1 MDIPESRK
9 SRFTPFA
16 VPNTARPAMK
26 LFGSLSRL
34 AREQDCALCGK
45 LALSAVCLACSDL
58 RPALPEARCAQ
69 CALPAPGA
77 TMCGLCM
84 TSTPHYDATIA
95 AFAYGGPI
103 SEAIIRLKYRTGLGL
118 APTLSHWLDQ
128 AVTHTV
134 FTLPASGRRPDVVLP
149 MPLSHERLAE
159 RGFNQALELARP
171 LARKHRLPV
180 DPLAARRTRHTP
192 PQAGLSLQERAGNV
206 RQAFS
211 VSRRLDGLH
220 VAVVDDVMTTG
231 ATLNELARVLK
242 EAGAASV
249 TNWVLA
255 RTLAPYDHDGHTDY
269 NAAPD

>member
-1 MDIPESRK
+1 
-9 SRFTPFA
+9 
-16 VPNTARPAMK
+16 MK
-26 LFGSLSRL
+26 IFGSLRRL
-34 AREQDCALCGK
+34 ACEQDCALCGK

-58 RPALPEARCAQ
+58 RPALAAARCAR

-77 TMCGLCM
+77 TLCGHCM
-84 TSTPHYDATIA
+84 SSTPHYDATIA
-95 AFAYGGPI
+95 AFAYGGPV
-103 SEAIIRLKYRTGLGL
+103 SEAIVRLKYRTGLGL

-128 AVTHTV
+128 AVTLTV
-134 FTLPASGRRPDVVLP
+134 SALPGSGRRPDLVIP
-149 MPLSHERLAE
+149 MPLSRERLAE

-171 LARKHRLPV
+171 LARKHQLPI
-180 DPLAARRTRHTP
+180 DPLAAQRTRHTP
-192 PQAGLSLQERAGNV
+192 PQAGLSLKERAGNV

-211 VSRRLDGLH
+211 VNRRLDGLH
-220 VAVVDDVMTTG
+220 VVVVDDVMTTG

-255 RTLAPYDHDGHTDY
+255 RTLAPEEHDAHSDY